1 MENRETIVD
10 SKRKIRP
17 SKDVN
22 ENFKR
27 LNMIRCVN
35 HCLKNLKLKR
45 KIFTLIAHFA

>member
-10 SKRKIRP
+10 SKRKIRS

-35 HCLKNLKLKR
+35 HCLKNFE
-45 KIFTLIAHFA
+45 IET